1 MISQEKFIK
10 EVTGKKEVIQGRFV
24 RILRTISFLP
34 LKIKSNLGKAAD
46 FTYLTICRQNDFDM
60 VAASLYT
67 LFKTSELLPNNIAIV
82 SDGSWLPE
90 VGEKYFKK
98 FGIMDLEYNTRW
110 SMKEITSE
118 ISDLRYP
125 FRSRTI
131 KYDVMI
137 ACHYLCRLKWLYW
150 KDYLKMRMRKI

>member
-24 RILRTISFLP
+24 QVMRTINSFLP
-34 LKIKSNLGKAAD
+34 LKIKSNLGKTVG
-46 FTYLTICRQNDFDM
+46 FTYLTICRQRDFDM

-98 FGIMDLEYNTRW
+98 HGVNVICVEWQKCADFY
-110 SMKEITSE
+110 SE
-118 ISDLRYP
+118 TCPS
-125 FRSRTI
+125 
-131 KYDVMI
+131 
-137 ACHYLCRLKWLYW
+137 
-150 KDYLKMRMRKI
+150 